1 MTAPK
6 NRETAVDSMIE
17 ISALTKH
24 YGATQ
29 AVRGISFQVPKGQVV
44 GFLGPNGAGKSTT
57 MKVLTGFLEPT
68 SGSVKVRG
76 IEVKSDPVQARRL
89 IGYLPE
95 NNPLYDDLM
104 VEEYLTYVCRMR
116 GIEGADASKAIALA
130 ADKCGIKDKRGRD
143 IGELSKGYKQRVG
156 LAQAIVHN
164 PDILVLD
171 EPTTGLDPNQ
181 VVEIRNLIRELG
193 QEKTVIMS
201 THILPEVQ
209 HTCSRAIIIA
219 DGQLK
224 ADGAPATLSADGNT
238 FSVVLV
244 SRDGQANA
252 QAVLSWLKLLP
263 GVIEASIT
271 PSNDGP
277 LAMGFTLTTKG
288 NDDPRLPLF
297 DKAIEH
303 KLVLL
308 SLQRHSASLE
318 DTFRRLTLTTP
329 STPSA

>member
-201 THILPEVQ
+201 THILP
-209 HTCSRAIIIA
+209 
-219 DGQLK
+219 
-224 ADGAPATLSADGNT
+224 DGNT